1 MSEFVCFKGNSVG
14 QDQLALHRICRF
26 PPTPTAM
33 PLSILLLEDEI
44 PFREAM
50 CDILNLEGFAASGV
64 GSLSSFQAWRTTHS
78 CDVLIVDRNLPD
90 GDGLDAVRLHRQGS
104 DGPVI
109 VLTARG
115 QLIDRV
121 EGLNAEADYYLQKPV
136 DSQELLAVLK
146 RVERRLSVNV
156 GTSWLLDKE
165 KWSLVTPN
173 ARAVEL
179 TRNEICVMSCFF
191 ERGGFTVPKAE
202 LISALGHD
210 VEVYDPRRLEVMI
223 RRLRNK
229 VEAVS
234 RDFPLVTIYGVG
246 YSFNARLSQP

>member
-1 MSEFVCFKGNSVG
+1 
-14 QDQLALHRICRF
+14 
-26 PPTPTAM
+26 M
-33 PLSILLLEDEI
+33 PLSVLLLEDEI

-64 GSLSSFQAWRTTHS
+64 GSLASFQAWRTSHS

-90 GDGLDAVRLHRQGS
+90 GDGLEAVRLHRQGS

-115 QLIDRV
+115 QLRDRV
-121 EGLNAEADYYLQKPV
+121 EGLNADADYYLHKPI
-136 DSQELLAVLK
+136 DSQELAAVLK
-146 RVERRLSVNV
+146 RIERRLALDAGS
-156 GTSWLLDKE
+156 GWLLDKE
-165 KWSLVTPN
+165 KWSLLTPGG
-173 ARAVEL
+173 RAVDL
-179 TRNEICVMSCFF
+179 TRNEICVMSCFI
-191 ERGGFTVPKAE
+191 ERGGITVPKAE
-202 LISALGHD
+202 LITALGHD

-229 VEAVS
+229 VEAVT

-246 YSFNARLSQP
+246 YSFNARLIQP